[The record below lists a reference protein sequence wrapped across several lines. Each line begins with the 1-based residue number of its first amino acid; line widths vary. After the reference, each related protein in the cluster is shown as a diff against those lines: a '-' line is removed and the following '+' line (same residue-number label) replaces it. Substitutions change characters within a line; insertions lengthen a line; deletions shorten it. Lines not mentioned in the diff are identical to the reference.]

1 MVRYMEIVK
10 QEDSLRKK
18 FVDVCRIPKEV
29 VMGYSLV
36 SILGNTELI
45 IENYRGILEFD
56 SEIIRVLGKIGQIK
70 IYGTQLKIEYYTNEE
85 MKIIGIIE
93 GIEYK

>member
-1 MVRYMEIVK
+1 MEIEK
-10 QEDSLRKK
+10 QEHSLKEK
-18 FVDVCRIPKEV
+18 FVNICRIPKEV

-56 SEIIRVLGKIGQIK
+56 DEIIRILGKIGQIK
-70 IYGTQLKIEYYTNEE
+70 IYGKHLKIEYYTNEE